1 MKNSTAFLGKNPFS
15 SPYSCAASVLLCDST
30 SVGRPKLATTC
41 AIVIV
46 FPEPVTPRSVWY
58 RSPRARPV
66 MSSRMARGWSPAG
79 ANGDTSSKGMRGK
92 LNREGRRFGAGVAAR
107 HLGDALHAPHRP
119 DDLVQ
124 VALVLDLDEDAAEHR
139 AVPSRELGAA
149 DVGPR
154 LADRLADVGVQ
165 PAPVLPAHGEPH
177 DERLSLGLLPIDL
190 HPPFRLGGERE

>member
-92 LNREGRRFGAGVAAR
+92 LNRERRR
-107 HLGDALHAPHRP
+107 LDRKSTRLNSSHL
-119 DDLVQ
+119 VISY
-124 VALVLDLDEDAAEHR
+124 
-139 AVPSRELGAA
+139 AVFCLKKKKKKQNE
-149 DVGPR
+149 
-154 LADRLADVGVQ
+154 
-165 PAPVLPAHGEPH
+165 PATEQ
-177 DERLSLGLLPIDL
+177 
-190 HPPFRLGGERE
+190 